1 MAYHRYDA
9 VIVGAGGAGLM
20 AAIQLAGKANIAVV
34 SKLYPTRS
42 HTGAAQGGISA
53 ALGNTEEDHWEWHM
67 YDTVKGGDYLVDQ
80 DAAEVLT
87 REAIDAV
94 LELEHMGL
102 PFNRT
107 PDGRIDQRRFGGHSR
122 NFGEGPV
129 RRACYAAD
137 RTGHMII
144 QTLYQQGIKHN
155 VNFFDEHHLVDVIFA
170 ADGTCCGVVTY
181 QIKTGEL
188 HTIHAKTVLIASGGF
203 GRVFKVTS
211 NAMAGTGD
219 GVAIPFRHG
228 IPLMDMEMYQFHPT
242 GLYKLGI
249 LLSEAARGEGGV
261 VRNSEGEAFAA
272 RYAPTMKDLAPR
284 DMMSRFIHQ
293 EIREGRGIDGKDYVL
308 LDVSHLPPEVIDEKL
323 PDITDFAR
331 VYLGVE
337 PKEEGVPIQPTAH
350 YAMGGL
356 PTNIEGQVI
365 RDPAGTAVPGLYSAG
380 ESACVSVHGANRLGT
395 NSLVDLVVFGR
406 RAGKRMY
413 EEIQNVDWA
422 ELPSNPEDNARSD
435 IDTLLNR
442 QSGERIA
449 DIRSGMQ
456 EVMMDKVSVVRNETG
471 MQEAQARISE
481 LKSAYANAAIM
492 DRGCIYNMDLLEAL
506 ELGNMLDCAETII
519 EGALARKESRGAHY
533 RDDYEARDDQNWLAH
548 SMVYRNNDGSLR
560 SEKKPV
566 VITTMQP
573 KERKY

>member
-34 SKLYPTRS
+34 SKLYPPRS

-67 YDTVKGGDYLVDQ
+67 FDTVKGGDYLVDQ

-155 VNFFDEHHLVDVIFA
+155 VNFFDEHHLLDILFTD
-170 ADGTCCGVVTY
+170 DGECCGVVTY
-181 QIKTGEL
+181 EIKTGET
-188 HTIHAKTVLIASGGF
+188 HVIHAKTVLIASGGY
-203 GRVFKVTS
+203 GRVFRITS
-211 NAMAGTGD
+211 NALAGTGD
-219 GVAIPFRHG
+219 GVALAYRHG
-228 IPLMDMEMYQFHPT
+228 IPLMDMEFYQFHPT

-249 LLSEAARGEGGV
+249 LVSEAARGEGGIV
-261 VRNSEGEAFAA
+261 VNGEGEAFAA

-284 DMMSRFIHQ
+284 DMMSRFIYQ
-293 EIREGRGIDGKDYVL
+293 EVKEGRGIDGKDYVL
-308 LDVSHLPPEVIDEKL
+308 LDVSHLPPEVIDAKL
-323 PDITDFAR
+323 PDVTDFAR

-337 PKEEGVPIQPTAH
+337 PKKEGIPIQPTAH
-350 YAMGGL
+350 YAMGGI
-356 PTNIEGQVI
+356 PTNVDGQVI
-365 RDPAGTAVPGLYSAG
+365 TAPDGTVAPGFYAAG

-406 RAGKRMY
+406 RAGRHMLDR
-413 EEIQNVDWA
+413 IQETELLPLPDHAEARAESDVA
-422 ELPSNPEDNARSD
+422 ELLGRPK
-435 IDTLLNR
+435 
-442 QSGERIA
+442 GERAA
-449 DIRSGMQ
+449 DIRKAMQ
-456 EVMMDKVSVVRNETG
+456 DVMMDRVSVVRTEKELLCAEREIKDL
-471 MQEAQARISE
+471 QRAFACISIDDKGKRYNTE
-481 LKSAYANAAIM
+481 LT
-492 DRGCIYNMDLLEAL
+492 EAL
-506 ELGNMLDCAETII
+506 ELGCMLDCAETII
-519 EGALARKESRGAHY
+519 HASLARQESRGAHF
-533 RDDYEARDDQNWLAH
+533 RDDYQTRDDKEWLAH
-548 SMVYRNNDGSLR
+548 SLVYRTTSGIELR
-560 SEKKPV
+560 KKPV
-566 VITTMQP
+566 TITKFEP

>member
-20 AAIQLAGKANIAVV
+20 AAIQMAGQANIAVV
-34 SKLYPTRS
+34 SKLYPPRS

-53 ALGNTEEDHWEWHM
+53 ALGNTEEDHWQWHM
-67 YDTVKGGDYLVDQ
+67 FDTVKGGDYLVDQ
-80 DAAEVLT
+80 DSAEVLA

-122 NFGEGPV
+122 NFGEAPV

-155 VNFFDEHHLVDVIFA
+155 VNFFDEYHLLDILFTD
-170 ADGTCCGVVTY
+170 DGECCGVITY
-181 QIKTGEL
+181 EIKTGEI
-188 HTIHAKTVLIASGGF
+188 HTIHAKTVLIASGGY
-203 GRVFKVTS
+203 GRVFKITS
-211 NAMAGTGD
+211 NALAGTGD
-219 GVAIPFRHG
+219 GVALAYRRG
-228 IPLMDMEMYQFHPT
+228 IPLMDMEFYQFHPT

-249 LLSEAARGEGGV
+249 LVSEAARGEGGIV
-261 VRNSEGEAFAA
+261 VNGEGEAFAA

-284 DMMSRFIHQ
+284 DMMSRFIYQ
-293 EIREGRGIDGKDYVL
+293 EVKEGRGIDGKDYVL

-323 PDITDFAR
+323 PDVTDFAR

-337 PKEEGVPIQPTAH
+337 PKKEGIPIQPTAH

-356 PTNIEGQVI
+356 PTNNNAQVI
-365 RDPAGTAVPGLYSAG
+365 IDPTGRVVPGFYSAG

-406 RAGKRMY
+406 RAGRHML
-413 EEIQNVDWA
+413 EEIQDRELA
-422 ELPSNPEDNARSD
+422 ELPSNPESTATDEIAA
-435 IDTLLNR
+435 LLDR
-442 QSGERIA
+442 DKGERVA
-449 DIRSGMQ
+449 DIRKAMQ
-456 EVMMDKVSVVRNETG
+456 ELMMDKVSVVRNATG
-471 MQEAQARISE
+471 LLEAQKEIADLQEAFRHI
-481 LKSAYANAAIM
+481 AIQ
-492 DRGCIYNMDLLEAL
+492 DKGKRYNTDLLEAL
-506 ELGNMLDCAETII
+506 ELGCMLDCAETIVQGSLVR
-519 EGALARKESRGAHY
+519 EESRGAHY
-533 RDDYEARDDQNWLAH
+533 REDFESRDDVNWLAH
-548 SMVYRNNDGSLR
+548 SMISRDGAGFNVQ
-560 SEKKPV
+560 KKPV
-566 VITTMQP
+566 KITIFEP